1 MLARALGH
9 DAGLA
14 VGAPCAAMLR
24 RYEQPGAAEFGS
36 ERAPEAGV
44 IRLASL
50 GSHEHRLPPAA
61 VLEQRPHRRAQVVL
75 LLAVQQTR
83 QVPRTVQRHRGRSFH
98 GTSLSIR
105 ISAGRPST
113 RSAMMLPSPPHVPPP
128 THLPP
133 PLR

>member
-50 GSHEHRLPPAA
+50 GSPQHRLPPAA
-61 VLEQRPHRRAQVVL
+61 VLEQRPHRRAQGVL
-75 LLAVQQTR
+75 LLAVPQTR
-83 QVPRTVQRHRGRSFH
+83 QVPGTGRPH
-98 GTSLSIR
+98 PGTSVPGTASSIPLSAA
-105 ISAGRPST
+105 S
-113 RSAMMLPSPPHVPPP
+113 
-128 THLPP
+128 
-133 PLR
+133 